1 METEL
6 NIFLLQARKSI
17 KNLLTFKSVLVI
29 LGNETC
35 DLDSAISSL
44 TYGLLLNHLKTP
56 ESVVIPVFNIP
67 REHLPVKTEVI
78 YFLNKLN
85 IGLDNVICRDEIDLE
100 SLNRKGNLRLSLVD
114 HHVLQPSDTGLVSS
128 VVNVLDHRPQ
138 DPAWPWDNTDI
149 TLRIVGSCCT
159 LVAEKLLT
167 VAPDLVTPIV
177 AVLLLG
183 TILLDTACLSP
194 AVGRATPQDH
204 QMAEALQARCD
215 SSVERYQLFR
225 ELQAAKSDIS
235 SLTSSH
241 LLIKDLKVA
250 AGIPIAG
257 LPIKVKEILKRE
269 DAQRAVQEFCKAH
282 NTKLCVVYGSQIVQG
297 TVTRDLAVYN
307 QADEKTAL
315 EIVAA
320 LTSNKEP
327 DLDLQPQPCSVEG
340 FMLFD
345 QCNIKATRKQI
356 LPIIRQVGEKI
367 SVEN

>member
-1 METEL
+1 MKNECGKDSQK
-6 NIFLLQARKSI
+6 QAVTRCTRTKIQHLRKEKI
-17 KNLLTFKSVLVI
+17 AVRVLHGRSGFAHVS
-29 LGNETC
+29 G
-35 DLDSAISSL
+35 
-44 TYGLLLNHLKTP
+44 
-56 ESVVIPVFNIP
+56 
-67 REHLPVKTEVI
+67 
-78 YFLNKLN
+78 
-85 IGLDNVICRDEIDLE
+85 DEIDLE

-138 DPAWPWDNTDI
+138 DPAWSWDNTDI

-159 LVAEKLLT
+159 LVAEKLFT

-215 SSVERYQLFR
+215 SPVERYQLFR

-257 LPIKVKEILKRE
+257 LPIKVKIIYIIDPEENWLVLYTLETVIKKKNYFVLFE
-269 DAQRAVQEFCKAH
+269 LFNTFAVGGNSGYHC
-282 NTKLCVVYGSQIVQG
+282 Y
-297 TVTRDLAVYN
+297 
-307 QADEKTAL
+307 
-315 EIVAA
+315 AA
-320 LTSNKEP
+320 LGAGGILSEARVPPHSHNHAYP
-327 DLDLQPQPCSVEG
+327 ADLLSVCYK
-340 FMLFD
+340 LSTW
-345 QCNIKATRKQI
+345 CRNSI
-356 LPIIRQVGEKI
+356 
-367 SVEN
+367 